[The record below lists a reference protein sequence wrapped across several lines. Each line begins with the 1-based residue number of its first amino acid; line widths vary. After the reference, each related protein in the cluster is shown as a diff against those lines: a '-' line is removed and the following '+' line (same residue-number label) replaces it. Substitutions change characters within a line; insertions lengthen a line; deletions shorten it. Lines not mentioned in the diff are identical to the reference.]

1 METRGGFYISQIKQ
15 LQDRIFER
23 LLLEN
28 GIEISGGQGRILF
41 VLWKTD
47 HLTISQISEK
57 TSLAKNTV
65 SVVIDGMVNKGI
77 VEREINP
84 ENRRQSIVSLTEYAK
99 SLQAKYEAVS
109 QQMNALF
116 YHGFSEKEQE
126 QFEQYLARILE
137 TLTEILRTYR

>member
-1 METRGGFYISQIKQ
+1 METKGGFYITQIKQ

-41 VLWKTD
+41 ILWKTD
-47 HLTISQISEK
+47 HLTISEISRK

-65 SVVIDGMVNKGI
+65 SVVIDGMVHKGI
-77 VEREINP
+77 VERNINP
-84 ENRRQSIVSLTEYAK
+84 NNRRQAIVSLTEYAK

-109 QQMNALF
+109 QQMNLLF
-116 YHGFSEKEQE
+116 YQGFSEKEQR
-126 QFEQYLARILE
+126 QFENYLARILE
-137 TLTEILRTYR
+137 TLTDNLPAKK

>member
-15 LQDRIFER
+15 LQDRIFDR

-47 HLTISQISEK
+47 HLTISQISQK

-65 SVVIDGMVNKGI
+65 SADIDGMVNKGI
-77 VEREINP
+77 VERRIDSGNSS
-84 ENRRQSIVSLTEYAK
+84 QTIVSLTDYAN
-99 SLQAKYEAVS
+99 SLLTKYQAE
-109 QQMNALF
+109 
-116 YHGFSEKEQE
+116 
-126 QFEQYLARILE
+126 
-137 TLTEILRTYR
+137 